1 MLPTLIAYLLGFGLG
16 TKYVSNDVQ
25 PFAFLATTVA
35 YAILMLLL
43 GCMSGSR
50 RGREATGCR

>member
-1 MLPTLIAYLLGFGLG
+1 MLPTLIVYLLGFGLG

-35 YAILMLLL
+35 YAIHVVAL
-43 GCMSGSR
+43 
-50 RGREATGCR
+50 AA

>member
-43 GCMSGSR
+43 WLHERFSPRS
-50 RGREATGCR
+50 